1 MKKIILFLSL
11 FFSFLQGA
19 ITLQTVSFT
28 DQEQNASAY
37 FVSYYPYQS
46 FIDLGLTSTQVGYIM
61 NCRDNNINVS
71 SDVMLSCVSNA
82 GLTSSNLR
90 RIREN
95 SYLIDWSLVTN
106 SLGINQR
113 AYVTIMGVLG
123 ALIGFTFA
131 FFLIYTVVNISRNK
145 A

>member
-1 MKKIILFLSL
+1 MKRIILLLSL
-11 FFSFLQGA
+11 LFSLSYA
-19 ITLQTVSFT
+19 SITLQGVSFT
-28 DQEQNASAY
+28 DTEENASTY
-37 FVSYYPYQS
+37 LITYYPYQTFLDMKLS
-46 FIDLGLTSTQVGYIM
+46 SGTPINAIM
-61 NCRDNNINVS
+61 NCRNNKTPS
-71 SDVMLSCVSNA
+71 LSCISPSCTA
-82 GLTSSNLR
+82 PDLM
-90 RIREN
+90 RIREY

-113 AYVTIMGVLG
+113 AYVSIMGVLG